1 MGKSRAE
8 MLSQS
13 GKLRQKE
20 KGQMGTSQALPWWTS
35 RPSLVRASV
44 CTLAAQ
50 WGRIFPPGRV
60 TAAEGDL
67 VPLSSFPPRAHGSN
81 LPCTQSQARVL
92 ALWVCPRGTA
102 TQRLAADLELAQT
115 AHHGGEFQPGH
126 L

>member
-1 MGKSRAE
+1 

-20 KGQMGTSQALPWWTS
+20 KGQMGTSQALPRQTS
-35 RPSLVRASV
+35 HLSLVRASV

-60 TAAEGDL
+60 TVAEGDL
-67 VPLSSFPPRAHGSN
+67 VPLSSSPPRA
-81 LPCTQSQARVL
+81 AREQPSLRPEPGLVP
-92 ALWVCPRGTA
+92 ARWVCPRGTV
-102 TQRLAADLELAQT
+102 TQRLAADSELAKT